1 MKVKKTVNEAIEE
14 IALDPKTYDVVNH
27 TYADAIRQSK
37 KNKEHVEDVMK
48 KQAKNAVVPER
59 QPKTIKSDL
68 LKRMHLSESL
78 FESIEEAPKKGKQM
92 VWEAKKKKDD
102 EKWNKDISDKPHSM
116 TAVLSARVKDLNAC
130 KTRDELVKLVKEIFE
145 ENGIDTKAS
154 QRLITNMESKKSFGD
169 ALFTLWNS
177 IMSGT
182 GNAVVET
189 LKEAAEPLEE
199 PEDESDWYDMQ
210 SLIQDMF
217 IRPDTTRTDEFPKRT
232 LYREFGKKGVHYTR
246 IGVNGNKVIVTVPV
260 GKENE
265 DTGEVILPTSADE
278 RFKAKSE
285 AVSRVGSMAKLCD
298 IYKLAWTKDTTSNPK
313 FCYLYITLP
322 IDSVGQVYC
331 VGDYFKEQGLNLEDF
346 FEKSYL
352 LRLAKREQLFANPD
366 DCEEYMEDNG
376 GKKAK
381 RSKKEGLQ
389 EDLKYGQTKYDELV
403 GKIREYWD
411 APAIDNL
418 CELMKDLDE
427 QAAYDLI
434 YKCAEFLEEHADE
447 DLEDSQRYPIESPFK
462 KKDSQ
467 FVKAAEKAPVE
478 NALLEKDKVTESVVM
493 NEEAKLI
500 TSLEDYVP
508 WGGAAETWDII
519 VEEDKVQALDG
530 LLEEMYPE
538 GLTVTQL
545 NDILWF
551 ESDFVFDNLGID
563 YDEE

>member
-92 VWEAKKKKDD
+92 VWEAKKNKDD

-154 QRLITNMESKKSFGD
+154 QRLIANMESKKSFGD

-189 LKEAAEPLEE
+189 LKEAVGAEEE
-199 PEDESDWYDMQ
+199 KFDEAEWYDM
-210 SLIQDMF
+210 SWVIMDMF
-217 IRPDTTRTDEFPKRT
+217 SRPDTTRPDEFPKRT
-232 LYREFGKKGVHYTR
+232 LNREFGKKGVNYQR
-246 IGVNGNKVIVTVPV
+246 IGINGDKVTVTVPV
-260 GKENE
+260 GRDDV
-265 DTGEVILPTSADE
+265 DTGDVDIGKDFET
-278 RFKAKSE
+278 RRKNKAA
-285 AVSRVGSMAKLCD
+285 AVSVIDAMCKLCD
-298 IYKLAWTKDTTSNPK
+298 IYKLQWKKDTTSNPK

-322 IDSVGQVYC
+322 IDNLGQVYC
-331 VGDYFKEQGLNLEDF
+331 VGDYFKEKGLDLEEF

-352 LRLAKREQLFANPD
+352 LRLAEREQLFANPD
-366 DCEEYMEDNG
+366 DCEKYIEDNG

-381 RSKKEGLQ
+381 RNKKEGL
-389 EDLKYGQTKYDELV
+389 
-403 GKIREYWD
+403 
-411 APAIDNL
+411 
-418 CELMKDLDE
+418 
-427 QAAYDLI
+427 
-434 YKCAEFLEEHADE
+434 
-447 DLEDSQRYPIESPFK
+447 
-462 KKDSQ
+462 
-467 FVKAAEKAPVE
+467 
-478 NALLEKDKVTESVVM
+478 
-493 NEEAKLI
+493 
-500 TSLEDYVP
+500 
-508 WGGAAETWDII
+508 
-519 VEEDKVQALDG
+519 
-530 LLEEMYPE
+530 
-538 GLTVTQL
+538 
-545 NDILWF
+545 
-551 ESDFVFDNLGID
+551 
-563 YDEE
+563 